1 MALYRE
7 STVTEKN
14 KNLHTCL
21 FSSKN
26 QFSQKILPT
35 IVLWFSR
42 QIFLIINYQL
52 SIPRVSILELFMP
65 TFTRNFPQGFL
76 TGNFLLQGYF
86 CSIFNGLTNSFTEKI
101 CGNSITI
108 NTSATAQTGWT
119 HYRPLFFHSR
129 DKLNFL
135 QDNLFSKIHS
145 SNFLAFHGHFNET
158 LLCQAPQIHS
168 HFPILL
174 QATGDCH
181 ILIKN
186 IVTDTFWFFPG
197 PSDNILKVTKNWC

>member
-7 STVTEKN
+7 STVTEK

-21 FSSKN
+21 FPQKTN
-26 QFSQKILPT
+26 FLKKCCLRLFSG
-35 IVLWFSR
+35 FHGR
-42 QIFLIINYQL
+42 FFLIINYQL
-52 SIPRVSILELFMP
+52 SIPRVYILELFMP

-76 TGNFLLQGYF
+76 TGNFLRQGYF

-101 CGNSITI
+101 CGNRITI

-119 HYRPLFFHSR
+119 HHRPLFFQPR

-135 QDNLFSKIHS
+135 RDNLFSKIPS

-158 LLCQAPQIHS
+158 LLCQVPQIHS

-174 QATGDCH
+174 QATG
-181 ILIKN
+181 
-186 IVTDTFWFFPG
+186 VTF
-197 PSDNILKVTKNWC
+197 